1 MSRCKKAI
9 NTDPRLTDKEDDSKK
24 ISVTL
29 FDQTLVNVLDM
40 NKR

>member
-29 FDQTLVNVLDM
+29 FDQTRVNVLDM

>member
-1 MSRCKKAI
+1 MSRCEKAI

-29 FDQTLVNVLDM
+29 FDPTVVNVIDT

>member
-9 NTDPRLTDKEDDSKK
+9 NTDTRLTDKEDDSKK

>member
-9 NTDPRLTDKEDDSKK
+9 NTDPRLTDKEDDPKK